1 MERKKKKY
9 RNNYRLLSRYMAREF
24 FLAFLVAFAFFFII
38 FFVNSILLLVQKILL
53 KNITMKTMFTMV
65 MLSMPQFLI
74 YTFPFATL
82 SGASMVLGDLN
93 SNNELLA
100 LRSSGIPLGKV
111 FRPILIFSLVLSLCT
126 YVVSDVLLPW
136 SNIQYKEKLTLL
148 MRDMPTFELES
159 NGVNT
164 VSNIMVANGE
174 VDGNQI
180 SNLSM
185 MNTDRTD
192 HNMSI
197 ASTSGELRLVDISNF
212 VYELSINDPSILISD
227 SSDIDTFVSAD
238 GEKATFYLDF
248 SSQVPTL
255 TSTSPVNLSSRE
267 LLNSIEGRRPT
278 EEADKLSHMLSI
290 EDEKLRIA
298 SNIKGALKDEGYS
311 MDELRDSSEYIDIF
325 RNEPLDFYSQYYKA
339 ELSKKAA
346 LSLACFFLTLVA
358 LPLGLLK
365 VRYGKLTGFAISLL
379 VAVAYWYM
387 LFYAQLQIFEISMP
401 PYLLM
406 FAPNLVV
413 GTAGVLLLIL
423 MRKAR

>member
-1 MERKKKKY
+1 
-9 RNNYRLLSRYMAREF
+9 
-24 FLAFLVAFAFFFII
+24 
-38 FFVNSILLLVQKILL
+38 
-53 KNITMKTMFTMV
+53 
-65 MLSMPQFLI
+65 
-74 YTFPFATL
+74 
-82 SGASMVLGDLN
+82 MVLGDLN

-111 FRPILIFSLVLSLCT
+111 FRPILIFSLFLSLCT
-126 YVVSDVLLPW
+126 YIVSDVLLPW
-136 SNIQYKEKLTLL
+136 SNIQYKEQLTLL

-174 VDGNQI
+174 VEDNLI
-180 SNLSM
+180 TDLSM

-197 ASTSGELRLVDISNF
+197 SSTSGELKLVDMSNF
-212 VYELSINDPSILISD
+212 VYELSIKNPSILISD

-238 GEKATFYLDF
+238 GDEATFYLDF
-248 SSQVPTL
+248 SAQVPTL

-267 LLNSIEGRRPT
+267 LLNSIEGRRET
-278 EEADKLSHMLSI
+278 EMEDRISHRRSI
-290 EDEKLRIA
+290 EDESLRIS
-298 SNIKGALKDEGYS
+298 SNMKKALQGNPYS
-311 MDELRDSSEYIDIF
+311 MDELRDSAEYITIF
-325 RNEPLDFYSQYYKA
+325 RNEPIDFYSQYYKA

-346 LSLACFFLTLVA
+346 LSLACFFLTLVS

-365 VRYGKLTGFAISLL
+365 VKYGKLTGFAISLL

-413 GTAGVLLLIL
+413 GIAGALLLCI